1 MSPGLLS
8 SGTSLER
15 ELEVPGPRS
24 RGALGTPDPAFARV
38 TSAAPTPRG
47 TPLRRGPSQV
57 LPAARR
63 VWAQSP
69 GTSARH
75 LPPPALPLLSRGC
88 APSRQV
94 QSPRVPGAPRPVC
107 VLAPHALAAQTRPRA
122 PARRRL
128 LSERPR
134 PADWACSAV
143 GRPGAAGAE
152 RMPSRDRTP
161 AVQGRGTQAAAVAD
175 ARASLRRTR
184 ARMASLTAY
193 DKDISSGSYNL
204 SSATT
209 GSYYSCVSQVTI
221 GYDVAGPVAIGLTRW
236 KNPYAQGRPTLPS
249 DLPLFI
255 SKDAGVPVYHRSLTR
270 KTELATPLSCP
281 ASLSITP
288 VPSYSSSSQE
298 TLSQDTTG
306 LSLSIH
312 GAEKRLQ
319 IHQRR
324 SVASRPGSRRLPVVR
339 HSSLP
344 PGRRSVKMET
354 SSSGITNGRTRVF
367 HPEGGVDLQSYQL
380 DMQILPDGPRSDV
393 DFSEILNAI
402 QEMAKDVNILFDE
415 LEAVNSPC
423 KDDDSLLHP
432 GNLTSTSDD
441 ASRLEAGGETVPEKN
456 KLNGLYF
463 RDGKCR
469 IDYILV
475 YRKSN
480 PQMEKREVFER
491 NIRAEGLQ
499 MEKESSLINSDIIFV
514 KLHAPWEVLGRYAE
528 QMNVRMPFRR
538 KIYYLP
544 RRYKF
549 MSRIDKQISRFRRWL
564 PKKPMRLDKET
575 LPDLEENDC
584 YTAPF
589 SQQRIHH
596 FIIHNKDTFFNN
608 ATRSRIVHHI
618 LQRIKYEEGK
628 NKIGLNRLLTNGSYE
643 AAFPLHEGSYRSKNS
658 IRTHG
663 AVNHRHLLYEC
674 WASWGVWYKYQPLD
688 LVSKEVCQATDIIM
702 CPVCDKYCPFMRLS
716 DSCVYAKVTHLFDNG
731 ATVFFAVFMAVWAT
745 VFLEFW
751 KRRRAVIAYDWDLID
766 WEEEEEE
773 IRPQFEAKYSKKE
786 RMNPI
791 SGKPEPY
798 QAFADKC
805 SRLIVSASGIFFMI
819 CVVIAAVFGIVIYRV
834 VTVSTFAAFKWAL
847 IRNNSQVATT
857 GTAVCINFCIIML
870 LNVLYEK
877 VALLLTNLEQPRTE
891 SEWENSFT
899 LKMFLFQ
906 FVNLNSS
913 TFYIAFFLGRFTG
926 HPGAYLR
933 LINRWRLEECHP
945 SGCLIDLCMQ
955 MGIIMVLKQTWN
967 NFMEL
972 GYPLIQNWWTRRKV
986 RQEHGPE
993 RKISFPQWEKDYNLQ
1008 PMNAYGLFDEYLE
1021 MILQFGFTTI
1031 FVAAF
1036 PLAPLLA
1043 LLNNIIEIRL
1053 DAYKFVTQWRRP
1065 LASRAKDIGIWYGIL
1080 EGIGILSVIT
1090 NAFVIAITSDFIP
1103 RLVYAYKYGPC
1114 AGQGEAGQKCM
1125 VGYVNASLSVFRI
1138 SDFENRSEPESDGS
1152 EFSGTPLKYCR
1163 YRDYRDPPHSLVPYG
1178 YTLQFWHVL
1187 AARLA
1192 FIIVFEHLVFCIKH
1206 LISYLIPDL
1215 PKDLR
1220 DRMRR
1225 EKYLI
1230 QEMMYEAELERLQKE
1245 RKERKK
1251 NGKAHHNEWP

>member
-1 MSPGLLS
+1 
-8 SGTSLER
+8 
-15 ELEVPGPRS
+15 
-24 RGALGTPDPAFARV
+24 
-38 TSAAPTPRG
+38 
-47 TPLRRGPSQV
+47 
-57 LPAARR
+57 
-63 VWAQSP
+63 
-69 GTSARH
+69 
-75 LPPPALPLLSRGC
+75 
-88 APSRQV
+88 
-94 QSPRVPGAPRPVC
+94 
-107 VLAPHALAAQTRPRA
+107 
-122 PARRRL
+122 
-128 LSERPR
+128 
-134 PADWACSAV
+134 
-143 GRPGAAGAE
+143 
-152 RMPSRDRTP
+152 
-161 AVQGRGTQAAAVAD
+161 
-175 ARASLRRTR
+175 
-184 ARMASLTAY
+184 
-193 DKDISSGSYNL
+193 
-204 SSATT
+204 
-209 GSYYSCVSQVTI
+209 
-221 GYDVAGPVAIGLTRW
+221 
-236 KNPYAQGRPTLPS
+236 
-249 DLPLFI
+249 
-255 SKDAGVPVYHRSLTR
+255 
-270 KTELATPLSCP
+270 
-281 ASLSITP
+281 
-288 VPSYSSSSQE
+288 
-298 TLSQDTTG
+298 
-306 LSLSIH
+306 
-312 GAEKRLQ
+312 
-319 IHQRR
+319 
-324 SVASRPGSRRLPVVR
+324 
-339 HSSLP
+339 
-344 PGRRSVKMET
+344 
-354 SSSGITNGRTRVF
+354 
-367 HPEGGVDLQSYQL
+367 GGVDLQSYQL

-441 ASRLEAGGETVPEKN
+441 ASRLEAGGEVRVCHFIKTKFLIHDKTGEAYSS
-456 KLNGLYF
+456 GL
-463 RDGKCR
+463 
-469 IDYILV
+469 
-475 YRKSN
+475 
-480 PQMEKREVFER
+480 
-491 NIRAEGLQ
+491 
-499 MEKESSLINSDIIFV
+499 
-514 KLHAPWEVLGRYAE
+514 
-528 QMNVRMPFRR
+528 R

-596 FIIHNKDTFFNN
+596 
-608 ATRSRIVHHI
+608 
-618 LQRIKYEEGK
+618 
-628 NKIGLNRLLTNGSYE
+628 
-643 AAFPLHEGSYRSKNS
+643 YRSKNS

-688 LVSKEVCQATDIIM
+688 LVRRYFGEKIGLYFAWLGWYTGMLFPAAFIGLFVFLYGVITLDHCQVSKEVCQATDIIM

-1114 AGQGEAGQKCM
+1114 AGQGEAGQK
-1125 VGYVNASLSVFRI
+1125 
-1138 SDFENRSEPESDGS
+1138 
-1152 EFSGTPLKYCR
+1152 
-1163 YRDYRDPPHSLVPYG
+1163 YRDYRDPPHSLAPYG

>member
-1 MSPGLLS
+1 MWPACAMQTSGGSQSTCERLRLGS
-8 SGTSLER
+8 SR
-15 ELEVPGPRS
+15 EEKR
-24 RGALGTPDPAFARV
+24 
-38 TSAAPTPRG
+38 
-47 TPLRRGPSQV
+47 
-57 LPAARR
+57 
-63 VWAQSP
+63 
-69 GTSARH
+69 
-75 LPPPALPLLSRGC
+75 C
-88 APSRQV
+88 
-94 QSPRVPGAPRPVC
+94 C
-107 VLAPHALAAQTRPRA
+107 
-122 PARRRL
+122 
-128 LSERPR
+128 
-134 PADWACSAV
+134 
-143 GRPGAAGAE
+143 
-152 RMPSRDRTP
+152 RMGDSRTP
-161 AVQGRGTQAAAVAD
+161 ASRRDVQVHGAQLTVLCHPAANSAWSPGAD
-175 ARASLRRTR
+175 AV
-184 ARMASLTAY
+184 
-193 DKDISSGSYNL
+193 DPI
-204 SSATT
+204 
-209 GSYYSCVSQVTI
+209 
-221 GYDVAGPVAIGLTRW
+221 AIGLLRW
-236 KNPYAQGRPTLPS
+236 KNPYVYGNTH
-249 DLPLFI
+249 LPLTF
-255 SKDAGVPVYHRSLTR
+255 SEDACAPVFQCF
-270 KTELATPLSCP
+270 ATQNDFSHPLSCP

-288 VPSYSSSSQE
+288 LPSYSTSSQE
-298 TLSQDTTG
+298 TLSQDCTG
-306 LSLSIH
+306 ISLSIH
-312 GAEKRLQ
+312 GAEKRAQ
-319 IHQRR
+319 ICQKRTAASYPVSQHPPVVGHPSLPQVRR
-324 SVASRPGSRRLPVVR
+324 SI
-339 HSSLP
+339 
-344 PGRRSVKMET
+344 KMEA
-354 SSSGITNGRTRVF
+354 SSSGSSISAVTGGKAKTHQTEGRK
-367 HPEGGVDLQSYQL
+367 DLQVNRL
-380 DMQILPDGPRSDV
+380 ETQIWIKPDIQKTDV

-402 QEMAKDVNILFDE
+402 QEIAKDVNIFFDE
-415 LEAVNSPC
+415 LEGVNSPS
-423 KDDDSLLHP
+423 KDDDSLLHH

-441 ASRLEAGGETVPEKN
+441 ASRLEVAGEEVRDKN
-456 KLNGLYF
+456 KTNGLYF

-480 PQMEKREVFER
+480 PQTEKREVFER

-499 MEKESSLINSDIIFV
+499 MEKESSLTNSDIIFV
-514 KLHAPWEVLGRYAE
+514 KLHAPWEVLGKYAE
-528 QMNVRMPFRR
+528 LMNVRMPFRPFNPFNAGAPCILVRCCFLNGHFIEINGRSRRSRR
-538 KIYYLP
+538 KIYYLH

-549 MSRIDKQISRFRRWL
+549 MNRIEKQISRFRGWL
-564 PKKPMRLDKET
+564 PRKPMKLDKET

-618 LQRIKYEEGK
+618 LQRVKYEEGK
-628 NKIGLNRLLTNGSYE
+628 NKIGLNRLLSNGSYE

-663 AVNHRHLLYEC
+663 AENHRHLLYEC

-688 LVSKEVCQATDIIM
+688 LVRRYFGEKIGLYFAWLGWYTGMLFPAAFIGLFVFLYGVTTLNHCQVSKEVCQATDIIM
-702 CPVCDKYCPFMRLS
+702 CPICDKYCPFMRLS

-805 SRLIVSASGIFFMI
+805 SRLVVSASGIFFMI

-877 VALLLTNLEQPRTE
+877 VALFLTNLEQPRTE

-972 GYPLIQNWWTRRKV
+972 GYPLIQNWWTRRKL
-986 RQEHGPE
+986 RQEYGTQ
-993 RKISFPQWEKDYNLQ
+993 RKTNFPQWEKDYNLQ

-1090 NAFVIAITSDFIP
+1090 NAFVIAVTSDFIP

-1125 VGYVNASLSVFRI
+1125 VGYVNASLSVFLV
-1138 SDFENRSEPESDGS
+1138 SDFENRSEPTSNGS
-1152 EFSGTPLKYCR
+1152 EFSGSPLKYCR
-1163 YRDYRDPPHSLVPYG
+1163 YRDYRDPPHSPVPYG

-1251 NGKAHHNEWP
+1251 NGKSYHNEWP

>member
-1 MSPGLLS
+1 MFYTLTGLL
-8 SGTSLER
+8 L
-15 ELEVPGPRS
+15 LAV
-24 RGALGTPDPAFARV
+24 A
-38 TSAAPTPRG
+38 AAPVSMGAT
-47 TPLRRGPSQV
+47 LFFLYLS
-57 LPAARR
+57 
-63 VWAQSP
+63 
-69 GTSARH
+69 
-75 LPPPALPLLSRGC
+75 LLSC
-88 APSRQV
+88 L
-94 QSPRVPGAPRPVC
+94 PGI
-107 VLAPHALAAQTRPRA
+107 
-122 PARRRL
+122 
-128 LSERPR
+128 
-134 PADWACSAV
+134 
-143 GRPGAAGAE
+143 
-152 RMPSRDRTP
+152 
-161 AVQGRGTQAAAVAD
+161 
-175 ARASLRRTR
+175 
-184 ARMASLTAY
+184 
-193 DKDISSGSYNL
+193 KDI
-204 SSATT
+204 
-209 GSYYSCVSQVTI
+209 
-221 GYDVAGPVAIGLTRW
+221 
-236 KNPYAQGRPTLPS
+236 
-249 DLPLFI
+249 
-255 SKDAGVPVYHRSLTR
+255 
-270 KTELATPLSCP
+270 
-281 ASLSITP
+281 
-288 VPSYSSSSQE
+288 
-298 TLSQDTTG
+298 
-306 LSLSIH
+306 
-312 GAEKRLQ
+312 
-319 IHQRR
+319 
-324 SVASRPGSRRLPVVR
+324 
-339 HSSLP
+339 
-344 PGRRSVKMET
+344 
-354 SSSGITNGRTRVF
+354 
-367 HPEGGVDLQSYQL
+367 
-380 DMQILPDGPRSDV
+380 
-393 DFSEILNAI
+393 
-402 QEMAKDVNILFDE
+402 NIFFDD
-415 LEAVNSPC
+415 LEAANSPS
-423 KDDDSLLHP
+423 KDDDSLLHG
-432 GNLTSTSDD
+432 GNMTSMSDEV
-441 ASRLEAGGETVPEKN
+441 SRLDAEGEVLNVPDKA
-456 KLNGLYF
+456 KTNGLF
-463 RDGKCR
+463 FKDGKCR

-475 YRKSN
+475 YRKSS
-480 PQMEKREVFER
+480 PQFEKREIFER

-499 MEKESSLINSDIIFV
+499 MEKESSITNSDLIFV
-514 KLHAPWEVLGRYAE
+514 KLHAPWDVLGKYAE
-528 QMNVRMPFRR
+528 QMNVRMPFSICLIFVLFVPLYVR
-538 KIYYLP
+538 
-544 RRYKF
+544 
-549 MSRIDKQISRFRRWL
+549 MEKQLSRFRGWL

-575 LPDLEENDC
+575 IPDLEENDC

-596 FIIHNKDTFFNN
+596 FIINNKDTFFNN

-618 LQRIKYEEGK
+618 LQRVKYEEGK
-628 NKIGLNRLLTNGSYE
+628 NKIGLNRLLSNCTYE
-643 AAFPLHEGSYRSKNS
+643 AAFPLHEGSHRSKNS
-658 IRTHG
+658 IKTHG
-663 AVNHRHLLYEC
+663 AENHRHLLFEC
-674 WASWGVWYKYQPLD
+674 WASWEVWYKYQPLD
-688 LVSKEVCQATDIIM
+688 LVRRYFGEKIGLYFAWLGWYTGMLFPAAIIGLFVFLYGMFTLDSCQVSREICQATNVTM
-702 CPVCDKYCPFMRLS
+702 CPLCDKYCPFMTLS

-786 RMNPI
+786 RINPI

-798 QAFADKC
+798 QAFTDKC

-819 CVVIAAVFGIVIYRV
+819 CIVIAAVFGIVIYRV

-870 LNVLYEK
+870 LNVVRNYSCAH
-877 VALLLTNLEQPRTE
+877 VFLLPTEQPRTE

-926 HPGAYLR
+926 RPGAYLR

-972 GYPLIQNWWTRRKV
+972 GYPLIQNWWTRRKL
-986 RQEHGPE
+986 RQEHGSQV
-993 RKISFPQWEKDYNLQ
+993 KANFPQWEKDYNLQ
-1008 PMNAYGLFDEYLE
+1008 PINPYGLFEEYLE

-1053 DAYKFVTQWRRP
+1053 DAYKFITQWRRP

-1090 NAFVIAITSDFIP
+1090 NAFVIAVTSDFIP

-1114 AGQGEAGQKCM
+1114 AGQGQAGEKCM
-1125 VGYVNASLSVFRI
+1125 VGYVNASLSVFLV
-1138 SDFENRSEPESDGS
+1138 SDFENRSDSTSRLFGP
-1152 EFSGTPLKYCR
+1152 KYCR
-1163 YRDYRDPPHSLVPYG
+1163 YRDYRDPPHAPEPYA

-1192 FIIVFEHLVFCIKH
+1192 FIIVFEHMVFCIKN

-1230 QEMMYEAELERLQKE
+1230 QEMMYEAELERVQKE
-1245 RKERKK
+1245 KKERKK
-1251 NGKAHHNEWP
+1251 NEKYQNNEWP

>member
-1 MSPGLLS
+1 
-8 SGTSLER
+8 
-15 ELEVPGPRS
+15 
-24 RGALGTPDPAFARV
+24 
-38 TSAAPTPRG
+38 
-47 TPLRRGPSQV
+47 
-57 LPAARR
+57 
-63 VWAQSP
+63 
-69 GTSARH
+69 
-75 LPPPALPLLSRGC
+75 
-88 APSRQV
+88 
-94 QSPRVPGAPRPVC
+94 
-107 VLAPHALAAQTRPRA
+107 
-122 PARRRL
+122 
-128 LSERPR
+128 
-134 PADWACSAV
+134 
-143 GRPGAAGAE
+143 
-152 RMPSRDRTP
+152 
-161 AVQGRGTQAAAVAD
+161 
-175 ARASLRRTR
+175 
-184 ARMASLTAY
+184 
-193 DKDISSGSYNL
+193 
-204 SSATT
+204 
-209 GSYYSCVSQVTI
+209 
-221 GYDVAGPVAIGLTRW
+221 
-236 KNPYAQGRPTLPS
+236 
-249 DLPLFI
+249 
-255 SKDAGVPVYHRSLTR
+255 
-270 KTELATPLSCP
+270 
-281 ASLSITP
+281 
-288 VPSYSSSSQE
+288 
-298 TLSQDTTG
+298 
-306 LSLSIH
+306 
-312 GAEKRLQ
+312 
-319 IHQRR
+319 
-324 SVASRPGSRRLPVVR
+324 
-339 HSSLP
+339 
-344 PGRRSVKMET
+344 MEA
-354 SSSGITNGRTRVF
+354 SSSGKCALSNGNTEIRY
-367 HPEGGVDLQSYQL
+367 PGVKDINIFFD
-380 DMQILPDGPRSDV
+380 DM
-393 DFSEILNAI
+393 ETA
-402 QEMAKDVNILFDE
+402 
-415 LEAVNSPC
+415 NSPC
-423 KDDDSLLHP
+423 KDDDSLLHA
-432 GNLTSTSDD
+432 GNLTSMSDEV
-441 ASRLEAGGETVPEKN
+441 SRLDAEGEIPSAPEKR
-456 KLNGLYF
+456 KTNGLF
-463 RDGKCR
+463 FNDGKCR

-475 YRKSN
+475 YRKSS
-480 PQMEKREVFER
+480 PQSEKREVFER

-499 MEKESSLINSDIIFV
+499 IEKETSITNADIMFV
-514 KLHAPWEVLGRYAE
+514 KVHAPWEVLGRHAE
-528 QMNVRMPFRR
+528 LMNVRMPFRR
-538 KIYYLP
+538 KIYYLH

-549 MSRIDKQISRFRRWL
+549 MSRMEKQLSRFRGWL

-575 LPDLEENDC
+575 IPDLEENDC

-596 FIIHNKDTFFNN
+596 FIINNRDTFFNN

-618 LQRIKYEEGK
+618 LQRVKYEEGK
-628 NKIGLNRLLTNGSYE
+628 NKIGLNRLLSNCTYE

-658 IRTHG
+658 IKTHG
-663 AVNHRHLLYEC
+663 AENHRHLLFEC
-674 WASWGVWYKYQPLD
+674 WASWEVWYKYQPLD
-688 LVSKEVCQATDIIM
+688 LVRRYFGEKIGLYFAWLGWYTGMLFPAAIIGLFVFLYGLFTLDNCQVSREICQATNITM
-702 CPVCDKYCPFMRLS
+702 CPLCDEYCPYMRLS
-716 DSCVYAKVTHLFDNG
+716 DSCLYAKVTHLFDNG

-786 RMNPI
+786 RLNPI

-798 QAFADKC
+798 QAFTDKC
-805 SRLIVSASGIFFMI
+805 SRLVVSASGIFFMI

-877 VALLLTNLEQPRTE
+877 VALFLTNLEQPRTE

-913 TFYIAFFLGRFTG
+913 TFYIAFFLGRFAG
-926 HPGAYLR
+926 RPGAYLR

-972 GYPLIQNWWTRRKV
+972 GYPLIQNWWTRRKL
-986 RQEHGPE
+986 RQEHGSLG
-993 RKISFPQWEKDYNLQ
+993 KSSFPQWEKDYNLQ
-1008 PMNAYGLFDEYLE
+1008 PINPYGLFEEYLE

-1053 DAYKFVTQWRRP
+1053 DAYKFISQWRRP

-1090 NAFVIAITSDFIP
+1090 NAFVIAVTSDFIP

-1114 AGQGEAGQKCM
+1114 AGQGQAGEKCM
-1125 VGYVNASLSVFRI
+1125 VGYVNASLSVFLVM
-1138 SDFENRSEPESDGS
+1138 DFENRSD
-1152 EFSGTPLKYCR
+1152 EFHVRRFNGAVVKYCR
-1163 YRDYRDPPHSLVPYG
+1163 YRDYRDPPHAPEPYA

-1192 FIIVFEHLVFCIKH
+1192 FIIVFEHLVFCIKN

-1230 QEMMYEAELERLQKE
+1230 QEMMYEAELERVQKEKKE
-1245 RKERKK
+1245 RKR
-1251 NGKAHHNEWP
+1251 NGKYQHNEWP

>member
-1 MSPGLLS
+1 M
-8 SGTSLER
+8 E
-15 ELEVPGPRS
+15 
-24 RGALGTPDPAFARV
+24 
-38 TSAAPTPRG
+38 
-47 TPLRRGPSQV
+47 
-57 LPAARR
+57 
-63 VWAQSP
+63 
-69 GTSARH
+69 
-75 LPPPALPLLSRGC
+75 
-88 APSRQV
+88 
-94 QSPRVPGAPRPVC
+94 
-107 VLAPHALAAQTRPRA
+107 
-122 PARRRL
+122 
-128 LSERPR
+128 
-134 PADWACSAV
+134 
-143 GRPGAAGAE
+143 
-152 RMPSRDRTP
+152 
-161 AVQGRGTQAAAVAD
+161 
-175 ARASLRRTR
+175 AS
-184 ARMASLTAY
+184 
-193 DKDISSGSYNL
+193 SSGS
-204 SSATT
+204 
-209 GSYYSCVSQVTI
+209 I
-221 GYDVAGPVAIGLTRW
+221 
-236 KNPYAQGRPTLPS
+236 
-249 DLPLFI
+249 
-255 SKDAGVPVYHRSLTR
+255 
-270 KTELATPLSCP
+270 
-281 ASLSITP
+281 
-288 VPSYSSSSQE
+288 
-298 TLSQDTTG
+298 
-306 LSLSIH
+306 
-312 GAEKRLQ
+312 
-319 IHQRR
+319 
-324 SVASRPGSRRLPVVR
+324 
-339 HSSLP
+339 
-344 PGRRSVKMET
+344 
-354 SSSGITNGRTRVF
+354 
-367 HPEGGVDLQSYQL
+367 
-380 DMQILPDGPRSDV
+380 ILPAPTGKTITHQP
-393 DFSEILNAI
+393 
-402 QEMAKDVNILFDE
+402 AKDVNIFFDE
-415 LEAVNSPC
+415 LEGVTSPS
-423 KDDDSLLHP
+423 KDDDSLLHH

-441 ASRLEAGGETVPEKN
+441 TSRLEAVGEGIQEKN
-456 KLNGLYF
+456 KSNGLYF

-480 PQMEKREVFER
+480 LQTDKREVFER

-499 MEKESSLINSDIIFV
+499 MEKESSLSNSDIIFV
-514 KLHAPWEVLGRYAE
+514 KLHAPWEVLGKYAE
-528 QMNVRMPFRR
+528 LMNVRMPFRPFNPFTAGAPCILVPCCFLNGQYFENNGRSRRSRR
-538 KIYYLP
+538 KIYYLH

-549 MSRIDKQISRFRRWL
+549 LNRIEKQLSRFRGWL
-564 PKKPMRLDKET
+564 PRKPMRLDKER

-596 FIIHNKDTFFNN
+596 FIIHNKDTFFSN
-608 ATRSRIVHHI
+608 ATRTRIVHHI
-618 LQRIKYEEGK
+618 LQRVKYEEGK

-643 AAFPLHEGSYRSKNS
+643 AAFPLHEGSFRSKKS

-663 AVNHRHLLYEC
+663 AENHRHLLYEC
-674 WASWGVWYKYQPLD
+674 WASWGAWYKYQPLD
-688 LVSKEVCQATDIIM
+688 LVRRYFGEKIGLYFAWLGWYTGMLFPAAFIGLFVFLYGVATLNHCQVSKEVCQATDIIM
-702 CPVCDKYCPFMRLS
+702 CPICDKYCPFMKLS

-805 SRLIVSASGIFFMI
+805 SRIIVSASGIFFMI

-877 VALLLTNLEQPRTE
+877 VALFLTNLEQPRTE

-955 MGIIMVLKQTWN
+955 MSIIMVLKQTWN

-972 GYPLIQNWWTRRKV
+972 GYPLIQNWWTRRRV
-986 RQEHGPE
+986 RHEHGSQ
-993 RKISFPQWEKDYNLQ
+993 RKTAFPQWEKDYNLQ

-1090 NAFVIAITSDFIP
+1090 NAFVIAVTSDFIP

-1125 VGYVNASLSVFRI
+1125 VGYVNASLSVFLV
-1138 SDFENRSEPESDGS
+1138 SDFEHRSEPASNGS
-1152 EFSGTPLKYCR
+1152 EFSGSPLKYCR
-1163 YRDYRDPPHSLVPYG
+1163 YRDYRDPPHAPVPYG

-1251 NGKAHHNEWP
+1251 NGKSCNNEWP

>member
-1 MSPGLLS
+1 MWKYVCSGTEENLICHSPTMKIHPVICSGTGDQRGCKSRDCETDQETPHSAQS
-8 SGTSLER
+8 SGENT
-15 ELEVPGPRS
+15 
-24 RGALGTPDPAFARV
+24 RV
-38 TSAAPTPRG
+38 SG
-47 TPLRRGPSQV
+47 SS
-57 LPAARR
+57 PAAGGKK
-63 VWAQSP
+63 V
-69 GTSARH
+69 
-75 LPPPALPLLSRGC
+75 C
-88 APSRQV
+88 A
-94 QSPRVPGAPRPVC
+94 G
-107 VLAPHALAAQTRPRA
+107 AAQDCEP
-122 PARRRL
+122 
-128 LSERPR
+128 
-134 PADWACSAV
+134 
-143 GRPGAAGAE
+143 
-152 RMPSRDRTP
+152 
-161 AVQGRGTQAAAVAD
+161 
-175 ARASLRRTR
+175 
-184 ARMASLTAY
+184 
-193 DKDISSGSYNL
+193 SSGSNNP
-204 SSATT
+204 ST
-209 GSYYSCVSQVTI
+209 GTSYYSCVSQITF
-221 GYDVAGPVAIGLTRW
+221 GFEPGGQVAIGISRW
-236 KNPYAQGRPTLPS
+236 KNGAPFDGLSLPS
-249 DLPLFI
+249 P
-255 SKDAGVPVYHRSLTR
+255 DAVFSEADACPSQGGHFDPV
-270 KTELATPLSCP
+270 SCP

-288 VPSYSSSSQE
+288 VPSYSSQE
-298 TLSQDTTG
+298 TISDCSTG
-306 LSLSIH
+306 VSVSLH
-312 GAEKRLQ
+312 GADLQ
-319 IHQRR
+319 WRNSQRR
-324 SVASRPGSRRLPVVR
+324 SAPRALPQASHCVAVVR
-339 HSSLP
+339 NFSLP
-344 PGRRSVKMET
+344 PVRKPIAMDS
-354 SSSGITNGRTRVF
+354 SSSGDLPSRAAAQSEEAPPNGTVVNVLLGRSEAP
-367 HPEGGVDLQSYQL
+367 HDL
-380 DMQILPDGPRSDV
+380 P
-393 DFSEILNAI
+393 
-402 QEMAKDVNILFDE
+402 
-415 LEAVNSPC
+415 
-423 KDDDSLLHP
+423 KDDDSLLNP
-432 GNLTSTSDD
+432 GSQTQSSEGPSQQDLTT
-441 ASRLEAGGETVPEKN
+441 EAGRSKSS
-456 KLNGLYF
+456 GLCF
-463 RDGKCR
+463 SDGKCR

-480 PQMEKREVFER
+480 PQSEKREVFER
-491 NIRAEGLQ
+491 NIRAEGIQ
-499 MEKESSLINSDIIFV
+499 MEKESSITNNDVIFV
-514 KLHAPWEVLGRYAE
+514 KLHATWEVLCRYAE
-528 QMNVRMPFRR
+528 LMNIRMPFRR
-538 KIYYLP
+538 KIYFLH

-549 MSRIDKQISRFRRWL
+549 MSRMEKRINKFRGWL
-564 PKKPMRLDKET
+564 PRKPMKFDSDT
-575 LPDLEENDC
+575 LPDLEENDSF
-584 YTAPF
+584 TAPF

-596 FIIHNKDTFFNN
+596 FIIHNKDTFFSN

-618 LQRIKYEEGK
+618 LQRVKYEEGK
-628 NKIGLNRLLTNGSYE
+628 NKIGLNRLLSNNSYE

-663 AVNHRHLLYEC
+663 ADNQRHLLYEC
-674 WASWGVWYKYQPLD
+674 WAWWGVWYKYQPLD
-688 LVSKEVCQATDIIM
+688 LIRRYFGEKIGLYFAWLGWYTGMLFPAAMVGLLVFLYGVFTLEHCQVSKEVCQATSIIM
-702 CPVCDKYCPFMRLS
+702 CPLCDKYCPYMRLS

-731 ATVFFAVFMAVWAT
+731 GTVFFAVFMAVWAT

-751 KRRRAVIAYDWDLID
+751 KRRRAVLAYDWDLID

-798 QAFADKC
+798 QAFTDKC
-805 SRLIVSASGIFFMI
+805 SRLVVSASGIFFMI
-819 CVVIAAVFGIVIYRV
+819 LVVIAAVFGIVIYRV
-834 VTVSTFAAFKWAL
+834 VTVSTFAAFDWAL

-870 LNVLYEK
+870 LNVVYEK

-926 HPGAYLR
+926 RPGAYLR
-933 LINRWRLEECHP
+933 LINRWKLEECHP

-972 GYPLIQNWWTRRKV
+972 GYPLIQNWWTRRRLRK
-986 RQEHGPE
+986 EHG
-993 RKISFPQWEKDYNLQ
+993 RKVKASFPQWEKDYNLQ

-1065 LASRAKDIGIWYGIL
+1065 LPSQAKDIGIWYGIL

-1090 NAFVIAITSDFIP
+1090 NAFVIAVTSDFIP

-1114 AGQGEAGQKCM
+1114 AGQGRAGEMCM
-1125 VGYVNASLSVFRI
+1125 VGYVNASLSVFLVA
-1138 SDFENRSEPESDGS
+1138 DFENRSEPRSDGS
-1152 EFSGTPLKYCR
+1152 ELYGSPVRYCR
-1163 YRDYRDPPHSLVPYG
+1163 YRDYRASPDSEEPYA

-1192 FIIVFEHLVFCIKH
+1192 FIIVFEHLVFTIKN
-1206 LISYLIPDL
+1206 LIAYLIPDL

-1245 RKERKK
+1245 KNEKK
-1251 NGKAHHNEWP
+1251 RHDRSHHKEWP

>member
-1 MSPGLLS
+1 
-8 SGTSLER
+8 
-15 ELEVPGPRS
+15 
-24 RGALGTPDPAFARV
+24 
-38 TSAAPTPRG
+38 
-47 TPLRRGPSQV
+47 
-57 LPAARR
+57 
-63 VWAQSP
+63 
-69 GTSARH
+69 
-75 LPPPALPLLSRGC
+75 
-88 APSRQV
+88 
-94 QSPRVPGAPRPVC
+94 
-107 VLAPHALAAQTRPRA
+107 
-122 PARRRL
+122 
-128 LSERPR
+128 
-134 PADWACSAV
+134 
-143 GRPGAAGAE
+143 
-152 RMPSRDRTP
+152 
-161 AVQGRGTQAAAVAD
+161 
-175 ARASLRRTR
+175 
-184 ARMASLTAY
+184 
-193 DKDISSGSYNL
+193 
-204 SSATT
+204 
-209 GSYYSCVSQVTI
+209 
-221 GYDVAGPVAIGLTRW
+221 
-236 KNPYAQGRPTLPS
+236 
-249 DLPLFI
+249 
-255 SKDAGVPVYHRSLTR
+255 
-270 KTELATPLSCP
+270 
-281 ASLSITP
+281 
-288 VPSYSSSSQE
+288 
-298 TLSQDTTG
+298 
-306 LSLSIH
+306 
-312 GAEKRLQ
+312 
-319 IHQRR
+319 
-324 SVASRPGSRRLPVVR
+324 
-339 HSSLP
+339 
-344 PGRRSVKMET
+344 MET
-354 SSSGITNGRTRVF
+354 SSSGSVILPVPIGKPVT
-367 HPEGGVDLQSYQL
+367 HQPEGREHCQGHQL
-380 DMQILPDGPRSDV
+380 ETQIPLRLDAQKRDV
-393 DFSEILNAI
+393 DFSDILIAI
-402 QEMAKDVNILFDE
+402 QEIAKDVNIFFDE
-415 LEAVNSPC
+415 LEGINSPS
-423 KDDDSLLHP
+423 KDDDSLIHH

-441 ASRLEAGGETVPEKN
+441 TSRLEAVEEGVPEKN
-456 KLNGLYF
+456 KSSGLYF

-480 PQMEKREVFER
+480 PQTEKREVFER
-491 NIRAEGLQ
+491 NMRAEGLQ
-499 MEKESSLINSDIIFV
+499 MEKESSLSNSDIIFV
-514 KLHAPWEVLGRYAE
+514 KLHAPWEVLGKYAE
-528 QMNVRMPFRR
+528 QMNVRMPFRPFNPFTAGAPCILVPCCFLNGHFFESNGRSRRSRR
-538 KIYYLP
+538 KIYYLH

-549 MSRIDKQISRFRRWL
+549 LNRIEKQLSRFRGWL
-564 PKKPMRLDKET
+564 PRKPMRLDKERM
-575 LPDLEENDC
+575 PDLEENDC

-596 FIIHNKDTFFNN
+596 FIIHNRDTFFNN

-618 LQRIKYEEGK
+618 LQRVKYEEGK

-643 AAFPLHEGSYRSKNS
+643 AAFPLHEGSYKSKKS

-663 AVNHRHLLYEC
+663 AENHRHLLYAC
-674 WASWGVWYKYQPLD
+674 WASWRAWYKYQPLD
-688 LVSKEVCQATDIIM
+688 LVRRYFGEKIGLYFAWLGWYTGMLFPAAFIGLFVFLYGVATLNHCQVSKEVCQATDIIM
-702 CPVCDKYCPFMRLS
+702 CPICDKYCPFMRLS

-791 SGKPEPY
+791 SGKAEPY

-805 SRLIVSASGIFFMI
+805 SRIIVSASGIFFMI

-877 VALLLTNLEQPRTE
+877 VALFLTNLEQPRTE

-955 MGIIMVLKQTWN
+955 MGIIMALKQTWN

-972 GYPLIQNWWTRRKV
+972 GYPLIQNWWTRRKLQ
-986 RQEHGPE
+986 QEYGSQ
-993 RKISFPQWEKDYNLQ
+993 RRTSFPQWEKDYNLQ

-1090 NAFVIAITSDFIP
+1090 NAFVIAVTSDFIP

-1125 VGYVNASLSVFRI
+1125 VGYVNASLSIFLV
-1138 SDFENRSEPESDGS
+1138 SDFEHRSEPSSNGS
-1152 EFSGTPLKYCR
+1152 EFSGSPLIYCR
-1163 YRDYRDPPHSLVPYG
+1163 YRDYREPPHSPVPYG

-1251 NGKAHHNEWP
+1251 NGKSYHNEWP

>member
-1 MSPGLLS
+1 METLALSLFVLEAAAGSVHGSEPQRRPGVLGGGGPTNLGKMSPG
-8 SGTSLER
+8 
-15 ELEVPGPRS
+15 
-24 RGALGTPDPAFARV
+24 
-38 TSAAPTPRG
+38 
-47 TPLRRGPSQV
+47 
-57 LPAARR
+57 
-63 VWAQSP
+63 
-69 GTSARH
+69 
-75 LPPPALPLLSRGC
+75 
-88 APSRQV
+88 
-94 QSPRVPGAPRPVC
+94 VPGA
-107 VLAPHALAAQTRPRA
+107 LWD
-122 PARRRL
+122 RR
-128 LSERPR
+128 
-134 PADWACSAV
+134 
-143 GRPGAAGAE
+143 
-152 RMPSRDRTP
+152 
-161 AVQGRGTQAAAVAD
+161 GRGWAAREAN
-175 ARASLRRTR
+175 S
-184 ARMASLTAY
+184 
-193 DKDISSGSYNL
+193 
-204 SSATT
+204 
-209 GSYYSCVSQVTI
+209 
-221 GYDVAGPVAIGLTRW
+221 PVF
-236 KNPYAQGRPTLPS
+236 P
-249 DLPLFI
+249 
-255 SKDAGVPVYHRSLTR
+255 
-270 KTELATPLSCP
+270 
-281 ASLSITP
+281 
-288 VPSYSSSSQE
+288 
-298 TLSQDTTG
+298 G

-324 SVASRPGSRRLPVVR
+324 SVASRPGSRHLPVVR

-344 PGRRSVKMET
+344 PGQRSIKMEA
-354 SSSGITNGRTRVF
+354 SSSGITNGKTKVF
-367 HPEGGVDLQSYQL
+367 HPEGGVDLQGYQL
-380 DMQILPDGPRSDV
+380 DMQILPDGPKSDV

-456 KLNGLYF
+456 KSNGLYF

-480 PQMEKREVFER
+480 PQTEKREVFER

-528 QMNVRMPFRR
+528 QMNVRMPF
-538 KIYYLP
+538 
-544 RRYKF
+544 
-549 MSRIDKQISRFRRWL
+549 RIDKQISRFRRWL

-663 AVNHRHLLYEC
+663 AENHRHLLYEC

-688 LVSKEVCQATDIIM
+688 LVRRYFGEKIGLYFAWLGWYTGMLFPAAFIGLFVFLYGVITLDHCQVSKEVCQATDIIM

-986 RQEHGPE
+986 RQERGPE

>member
-1 MSPGLLS
+1 QLL
-8 SGTSLER
+8 
-15 ELEVPGPRS
+15 
-24 RGALGTPDPAFARV
+24 F
-38 TSAAPTPRG
+38 
-47 TPLRRGPSQV
+47 
-57 LPAARR
+57 
-63 VWAQSP
+63 
-69 GTSARH
+69 
-75 LPPPALPLLSRGC
+75 
-88 APSRQV
+88 
-94 QSPRVPGAPRPVC
+94 
-107 VLAPHALAAQTRPRA
+107 
-122 PARRRL
+122 
-128 LSERPR
+128 
-134 PADWACSAV
+134 
-143 GRPGAAGAE
+143 
-152 RMPSRDRTP
+152 
-161 AVQGRGTQAAAVAD
+161 
-175 ARASLRRTR
+175 
-184 ARMASLTAY
+184 
-193 DKDISSGSYNL
+193 
-204 SSATT
+204 
-209 GSYYSCVSQVTI
+209 
-221 GYDVAGPVAIGLTRW
+221 
-236 KNPYAQGRPTLPS
+236 
-249 DLPLFI
+249 
-255 SKDAGVPVYHRSLTR
+255 
-270 KTELATPLSCP
+270 
-281 ASLSITP
+281 
-288 VPSYSSSSQE
+288 
-298 TLSQDTTG
+298 
-306 LSLSIH
+306 
-312 GAEKRLQ
+312 Q
-319 IHQRR
+319 I
-324 SVASRPGSRRLPVVR
+324 V
-339 HSSLP
+339 
-344 PGRRSVKMET
+344 
-354 SSSGITNGRTRVF
+354 
-367 HPEGGVDLQSYQL
+367 
-380 DMQILPDGPRSDV
+380 
-393 DFSEILNAI
+393 
-402 QEMAKDVNILFDE
+402 AKDVNIFFDE
-415 LEAVNSPC
+415 LEGITSPS
-423 KDDDSLLHP
+423 KDDDSLLHH

-441 ASRLEAGGETVPEKN
+441 TSRLEAVGEVIPEKN
-456 KLNGLYF
+456 KCSGLYF
-463 RDGKCR
+463 RDGKYR

-480 PQMEKREVFER
+480 PQTEKREVFER
-491 NIRAEGLQ
+491 NVISEA
-499 MEKESSLINSDIIFV
+499 SSLSNSDIIFV
-514 KLHAPWEVLGRYAE
+514 KLHAPWEVLGKHAE
-528 QMNVRMPFRR
+528 LMNVRMPFRR
-538 KIYYLP
+538 KIYYLH

-549 MSRIDKQISRFRRWL
+549 LNRIEKQLSRFQGWL
-564 PKKPMRLDKET
+564 PRKPMRLDKERM
-575 LPDLEENDC
+575 PDLEENDC

-618 LQRIKYEEGK
+618 LQRVKYEEGK

-663 AVNHRHLLYEC
+663 AENHRHLLYAC
-674 WASWGVWYKYQPLD
+674 WASWRAWYKYQPLD
-688 LVSKEVCQATDIIM
+688 LVRRYFGEKIGLYFAWLGWYTGMLFPAAFIGLFVFLYGVATLNHCQVSKEVCQAREIIM
-702 CPVCDKYCPFMRLS
+702 CPICDKYCPFMRLS
-716 DSCVYAKVTHLFDNG
+716 DSCIYAKVTHLFDNG
-731 ATVFFAVFMAVWAT
+731 ATVFFAVFMAVWGKSCFKIDL
-745 VFLEFW
+745 FLFNMSEMQ
-751 KRRRAVIAYDWDLID
+751 IM
-766 WEEEEEE
+766 EE
-773 IRPQFEAKYSKKE
+773 IRPQFEAKYSQKE

-805 SRLIVSASGIFFMI
+805 SRIIVSASGIFFMI

-877 VALLLTNLEQPRTE
+877 VALFLTNLEQPRTE

-933 LINRWRLEECHP
+933 IINRWRLEESKYTHMP
-945 SGCLIDLCMQ
+945 LICEHTKFTNKMY
-955 MGIIMVLKQTWN
+955 I
-967 NFMEL
+967 
-972 GYPLIQNWWTRRKV
+972 YRLIQNWWTRRRL
-986 RQEHGPE
+986 RQEYGSH
-993 RKISFPQWEKDYNLQ
+993 RKARFPQWEKDYNLQ

-1053 DAYKFVTQWRRP
+1053 DAYKFISQWRRP

-1090 NAFVIAITSDFIP
+1090 NAFVIAVTSDFIP

-1125 VGYVNASLSVFRI
+1125 VGYVNASLSVFLV
-1138 SDFENRSEPESDGS
+1138 SDFERRSEPSSNGS
-1152 EFSGTPLKYCR
+1152 EFSGSPLKYCR
-1163 YRDYRDPPHSLVPYG
+1163 YRDYRDPPHSPMRYG

-1251 NGKAHHNEWP
+1251 NGKSYHNEWP

>member
-1 MSPGLLS
+1 MWLI
-8 SGTSLER
+8 R
-15 ELEVPGPRS
+15 VH
-24 RGALGTPDPAFARV
+24 PA
-38 TSAAPTPRG
+38 
-47 TPLRRGPSQV
+47 
-57 LPAARR
+57 
-63 VWAQSP
+63 
-69 GTSARH
+69 
-75 LPPPALPLLSRGC
+75 
-88 APSRQV
+88 
-94 QSPRVPGAPRPVC
+94 
-107 VLAPHALAAQTRPRA
+107 
-122 PARRRL
+122 
-128 LSERPR
+128 
-134 PADWACSAV
+134 
-143 GRPGAAGAE
+143 
-152 RMPSRDRTP
+152 
-161 AVQGRGTQAAAVAD
+161 
-175 ARASLRRTR
+175 
-184 ARMASLTAY
+184 
-193 DKDISSGSYNL
+193 
-204 SSATT
+204 
-209 GSYYSCVSQVTI
+209 
-221 GYDVAGPVAIGLTRW
+221 
-236 KNPYAQGRPTLPS
+236 
-249 DLPLFI
+249 
-255 SKDAGVPVYHRSLTR
+255 
-270 KTELATPLSCP
+270 
-281 ASLSITP
+281 
-288 VPSYSSSSQE
+288 
-298 TLSQDTTG
+298 G

-324 SVASRPGSRRLPVVR
+324 SVASHPESRRLPVVR

-344 PGRRSVKMET
+344 PGRRSIKMEA
-354 SSSGITNGRTRVF
+354 SSSGITNGKTKVF
-367 HPEGGVDLQSYQL
+367 HPEGGVDLQGYQL
-380 DMQILPDGPRSDV
+380 DMQILPDGPKSDV

-441 ASRLEAGGETVPEKN
+441 ASRLEAGGETMPERN
-456 KLNGLYF
+456 KSNGLYF

-480 PQMEKREVFER
+480 PQTEKREVFER
-491 NIRAEGLQ
+491 NIRAEGLH

-528 QMNVRMPFRR
+528 QMNVRMPFR
-538 KIYYLP
+538 
-544 RRYKF
+544 
-549 MSRIDKQISRFRRWL
+549 IDKQISSFRRWL

-643 AAFPLHEGSYRSKNS
+643 AAFPLHEGGYRSKNS

-663 AVNHRHLLYEC
+663 AENHRHLLYEC

-688 LVSKEVCQATDIIM
+688 LVRRYFGEKIGLYFAWLGWYTGMLFPAAFIGLFVFLYGVITLDHCQVSKEVCQATDIIM

-805 SRLIVSASGIFFMI
+805 SRLVVSASGIFFMI

>member
-1 MSPGLLS
+1 
-8 SGTSLER
+8 
-15 ELEVPGPRS
+15 
-24 RGALGTPDPAFARV
+24 
-38 TSAAPTPRG
+38 
-47 TPLRRGPSQV
+47 
-57 LPAARR
+57 
-63 VWAQSP
+63 
-69 GTSARH
+69 
-75 LPPPALPLLSRGC
+75 
-88 APSRQV
+88 
-94 QSPRVPGAPRPVC
+94 
-107 VLAPHALAAQTRPRA
+107 
-122 PARRRL
+122 
-128 LSERPR
+128 
-134 PADWACSAV
+134 
-143 GRPGAAGAE
+143 
-152 RMPSRDRTP
+152 
-161 AVQGRGTQAAAVAD
+161 
-175 ARASLRRTR
+175 
-184 ARMASLTAY
+184 MASLTAY

-209 GSYYSCVSQVTI
+209 GSYYSCVSQITI
-221 GYDVAGPVAIGLTRW
+221 GYDVAGPVAVGLTHW

-249 DLPLFI
+249 DLPLFV
-255 SKDAGVPVYHRSLTR
+255 SKDGGIPVYHQSLTR

-324 SVASRPGSRRLPVVR
+324 SVASHPGSRRLPVVR

-344 PGRRSVKMET
+344 PGRRSIKMEAR
-354 SSSGITNGRTRVF
+354 SSGITNGKTKVF

-380 DMQILPDGPRSDV
+380 DMQILPDGPKSDV

-441 ASRLEAGGETVPEKN
+441 ASRLEAGGESVPEKN
-456 KLNGLYF
+456 KSNGLYF

-480 PQMEKREVFER
+480 PQMEKREIFER

-499 MEKESSLINSDIIFV
+499 MEKESSLVNSDIIFV

-528 QMNVRMPFRR
+528 QMNVRMPF
-538 KIYYLP
+538 
-544 RRYKF
+544 
-549 MSRIDKQISRFRRWL
+549 
-564 PKKPMRLDKET
+564 
-575 LPDLEENDC
+575 
-584 YTAPF
+584 
-589 SQQRIHH
+589 
-596 FIIHNKDTFFNN
+596 
-608 ATRSRIVHHI
+608 
-618 LQRIKYEEGK
+618 
-628 NKIGLNRLLTNGSYE
+628 
-643 AAFPLHEGSYRSKNS
+643 
-658 IRTHG
+658 
-663 AVNHRHLLYEC
+663 
-674 WASWGVWYKYQPLD
+674 
-688 LVSKEVCQATDIIM
+688 SKEVCQATDIIM

>member
-1 MSPGLLS
+1 
-8 SGTSLER
+8 
-15 ELEVPGPRS
+15 
-24 RGALGTPDPAFARV
+24 
-38 TSAAPTPRG
+38 
-47 TPLRRGPSQV
+47 
-57 LPAARR
+57 
-63 VWAQSP
+63 
-69 GTSARH
+69 H
-75 LPPPALPLLSRGC
+75 
-88 APSRQV
+88 
-94 QSPRVPGAPRPVC
+94 
-107 VLAPHALAAQTRPRA
+107 
-122 PARRRL
+122 
-128 LSERPR
+128 
-134 PADWACSAV
+134 
-143 GRPGAAGAE
+143 
-152 RMPSRDRTP
+152 
-161 AVQGRGTQAAAVAD
+161 
-175 ARASLRRTR
+175 
-184 ARMASLTAY
+184 
-193 DKDISSGSYNL
+193 
-204 SSATT
+204 
-209 GSYYSCVSQVTI
+209 
-221 GYDVAGPVAIGLTRW
+221 
-236 KNPYAQGRPTLPS
+236 
-249 DLPLFI
+249 
-255 SKDAGVPVYHRSLTR
+255 
-270 KTELATPLSCP
+270 
-281 ASLSITP
+281 
-288 VPSYSSSSQE
+288 
-298 TLSQDTTG
+298 
-306 LSLSIH
+306 
-312 GAEKRLQ
+312 
-319 IHQRR
+319 
-324 SVASRPGSRRLPVVR
+324 
-339 HSSLP
+339 
-344 PGRRSVKMET
+344 
-354 SSSGITNGRTRVF
+354 
-367 HPEGGVDLQSYQL
+367 
-380 DMQILPDGPRSDV
+380 
-393 DFSEILNAI
+393 
-402 QEMAKDVNILFDE
+402 
-415 LEAVNSPC
+415 
-423 KDDDSLLHP
+423 
-432 GNLTSTSDD
+432 
-441 ASRLEAGGETVPEKN
+441 
-456 KLNGLYF
+456 GLYF
-463 RDGKCR
+463 RDGKYR

-480 PQMEKREVFER
+480 PQTEKREVFER
-491 NIRAEGLQ
+491 NV
-499 MEKESSLINSDIIFV
+499 MCVFPMDDIIFV
-514 KLHAPWEVLGRYAE
+514 KLHAPWEVLGKHAE
-528 QMNVRMPFRR
+528 LMNVRMPFRR
-538 KIYYLP
+538 KIYYLH

-549 MSRIDKQISRFRRWL
+549 LNRLKQLSRFQGWL
-564 PKKPMRLDKET
+564 PRKPMRLDKERM
-575 LPDLEENDC
+575 PDLEENDC

-618 LQRIKYEEGK
+618 LQRVKYEEGK

-663 AVNHRHLLYEC
+663 AENHRHLLYAC
-674 WASWGVWYKYQPLD
+674 WASWRAWYKYQPLD
-688 LVSKEVCQATDIIM
+688 LVRRYFGEKIGLYFAWLGWYTGMLFPAAFIGLFVFLYGVATLNHCQVSKEVCQAREIIM
-702 CPVCDKYCPFMRLS
+702 CPICDKYCPFMRLS
-716 DSCVYAKVTHLFDNG
+716 DSSMFYIYIKS
-731 ATVFFAVFMAVWAT
+731 T

-773 IRPQFEAKYSKKE
+773 IRPQFEAKYSQKE

-805 SRLIVSASGIFFMI
+805 SRIIVSASGIFFMI

-870 LNVLYEK
+870 LNLYEK
-877 VALLLTNLEQPRTE
+877 VALFLTNLEQPRTE

-933 LINRWRLEECHP
+933 IINRWRLEECHP

-972 GYPLIQNWWTRRKV
+972 GYPLIQNWWTRRRL
-986 RQEHGPE
+986 RQEYGSH
-993 RKISFPQWEKDYNLQ
+993 RKARFPQWEKDYNLQ

-1053 DAYKFVTQWRRP
+1053 DAYKFISQWRRP

-1090 NAFVIAITSDFIP
+1090 NAFVIAVTSDFIP

-1125 VGYVNASLSVFRI
+1125 VGYVNASLSVFLLLI
-1138 SDFENRSEPESDGS
+1138 DF
-1152 EFSGTPLKYCR
+1152 FFFR
-1163 YRDYRDPPHSLVPYG
+1163 YRDYRDPPHSPMRYG

-1251 NGKAHHNEWP
+1251 NGKSYHNEWP

>member
-1 MSPGLLS
+1 MGYDAT
-8 SGTSLER
+8 GQ
-15 ELEVPGPRS
+15 
-24 RGALGTPDPAFARV
+24 F
-38 TSAAPTPRG
+38 
-47 TPLRRGPSQV
+47 
-57 LPAARR
+57 
-63 VWAQSP
+63 
-69 GTSARH
+69 
-75 LPPPALPLLSRGC
+75 
-88 APSRQV
+88 
-94 QSPRVPGAPRPVC
+94 
-107 VLAPHALAAQTRPRA
+107 
-122 PARRRL
+122 
-128 LSERPR
+128 
-134 PADWACSAV
+134 AV
-143 GRPGAAGAE
+143 GF
-152 RMPSRDRTP
+152 SH
-161 AVQGRGTQAAAVAD
+161 
-175 ARASLRRTR
+175 
-184 ARMASLTAY
+184 
-193 DKDISSGSYNL
+193 
-204 SSATT
+204 
-209 GSYYSCVSQVTI
+209 
-221 GYDVAGPVAIGLTRW
+221 W
-236 KNPYAQGRPTLPS
+236 KNPSSQVGHH
-249 DLPLFI
+249 LPLWFHE
-255 SKDAGVPVYHRSLTR
+255 DAGLCQHFEPQIDLS
-270 KTELATPLSCP
+270 APLSCP

-288 VPSYSSSSQE
+288 VPSYSSSSSNSSQD
-298 TLSQDTTG
+298 TLSQDHTG
-306 LSLSIH
+306 RSLSIH
-312 GAEKRLQ
+312 GAEKRVQ
-319 IHQRR
+319 IYQRR
-324 SVASRPGSRRLPVVR
+324 STASHRLSQRPSVVR
-339 HSSLP
+339 HSSVP
-344 PGRRSVKMET
+344 QFRRSIKMEA
-354 SSSGITNGRTRVF
+354 SSSGSDGKPITHQPV
-367 HPEGGVDLQSYQL
+367 
-380 DMQILPDGPRSDV
+380 
-393 DFSEILNAI
+393 
-402 QEMAKDVNILFDE
+402 AKDVNIFFDE
-415 LEAVNSPC
+415 LEGIASPS
-423 KDDDSLLHP
+423 KDDESLLHH
-432 GNLTSTSDD
+432 GNLTSTSEDT
-441 ASRLEAGGETVPEKN
+441 SRLEAVGEGVPEKN
-456 KLNGLYF
+456 KTSGLYF

-469 IDYILV
+469 IDYLLV

-480 PQMEKREVFER
+480 PQNEKREVFER

-499 MEKESSLINSDIIFV
+499 MEKESSLSNSDIIFV
-514 KLHAPWEVLGRYAE
+514 KLHAPWEVLGKYAE
-528 QMNVRMPFRR
+528 LMNVRMPFRPFNPFNAGAPCILVPCCFLNGHFFENNGKSRRSRR
-538 KIYYLP
+538 KIYYLH

-549 MSRIDKQISRFRRWL
+549 LNRIEKQLSRFRGWL
-564 PKKPMRLDKET
+564 PRKPMRLDKER

-618 LQRIKYEEGK
+618 LQRVKYEEGK
-628 NKIGLNRLLTNGSYE
+628 NKVGLNRLLTNGSYE
-643 AAFPLHEGSYRSKNS
+643 AAFPLHEGGYRSKKS

-663 AVNHRHLLYEC
+663 AENHRHLLYEC
-674 WASWGVWYKYQPLD
+674 WASWGAWYKYQPLD
-688 LVSKEVCQATDIIM
+688 LVRRYFGEKIGLYFAWLGWYTGMLFPAAFVGLFVFLYGVATLNHCQVSKEVCQATEIIM
-702 CPVCDKYCPFMRLS
+702 CPICDKYCPFMRLS

-805 SRLIVSASGIFFMI
+805 SRIIVSASGIFFMI

-877 VALLLTNLEQPRTE
+877 VALFLTNLEQPRTE

-972 GYPLIQNWWTRRKV
+972 GYPLIQNWWTRRRL
-986 RQEHGPE
+986 RQEHGSL
-993 RKISFPQWEKDYNLQ
+993 RKASFPQWEKDYNLQ

-1090 NAFVIAITSDFIP
+1090 NAFVIAVTSDFIP

-1125 VGYVNASLSVFRI
+1125 VGYVNASLSVFLVY
-1138 SDFENRSEPESDGS
+1138 DFEHRSEPSSNGS

-1163 YRDYRDPPHSLVPYG
+1163 YRDYRDPPHAPVPYG

-1251 NGKAHHNEWP
+1251 NGKSYHNEWP

>member
-1 MSPGLLS
+1 MPYPGQVEPAHGSERPAPGPDAAELPS
-8 SGTSLER
+8 SG
-15 ELEVPGPRS
+15 
-24 RGALGTPDPAFARV
+24 ANLG
-38 TSAAPTPRG
+38 
-47 TPLRRGPSQV
+47 
-57 LPAARR
+57 
-63 VWAQSP
+63 
-69 GTSARH
+69 
-75 LPPPALPLLSRGC
+75 
-88 APSRQV
+88 
-94 QSPRVPGAPRPVC
+94 
-107 VLAPHALAAQTRPRA
+107 RPRA
-122 PARRRL
+122 
-128 LSERPR
+128 
-134 PADWACSAV
+134 
-143 GRPGAAGAE
+143 
-152 RMPSRDRTP
+152 RMS
-161 AVQGRGTQAAAVAD
+161 
-175 ARASLRRTR
+175 SL
-184 ARMASLTAY
+184 AAY
-193 DKDISSGSYNL
+193 DKEVSSGSFNL

-209 GSYYSCVSQVTI
+209 GSYYSCVSQITI
-221 GYDVAGPVAIGLTRW
+221 GYDVAGPVAIGLSHW
-236 KNPYAQGRPTLPS
+236 KNPYAQGGPPLSS

-255 SKDAGVPVYHRSLTR
+255 SKEAGIPVYHHSFTR
-270 KTELATPLSCP
+270 KTDLATPLSCP

-306 LSLSIH
+306 LSLSLH

-324 SVASRPGSRRLPVVR
+324 SVASRPASHRPLVVR

-344 PGRRSVKMET
+344 PVRRSLKMEA
-354 SSSGITNGRTRVF
+354 SSSGVANGRTKIL
-367 HPEGGVDLQSYQL
+367 HPV
-380 DMQILPDGPRSDV
+380 
-393 DFSEILNAI
+393 
-402 QEMAKDVNILFDE
+402 AKDVNIFFDE
-415 LEAVNSPC
+415 LETVNSPC

-441 ASRLEAGGETVPEKN
+441 ASRLEAVGEVAPEKN
-456 KLNGLYF
+456 RSNGLYF

-475 YRKSN
+475 YRKTN
-480 PQMEKREVFER
+480 PQTEKREVFER

-499 MEKESSLINSDIIFV
+499 MEKESSVINSDIIFV

-528 QMNVRMPFRR
+528 VMNVRMPF
-538 KIYYLP
+538 
-544 RRYKF
+544 
-549 MSRIDKQISRFRRWL
+549 S
-564 PKKPMRLDKET
+564 
-575 LPDLEENDC
+575 
-584 YTAPF
+584 
-589 SQQRIHH
+589 

-663 AVNHRHLLYEC
+663 AENHRHLLYEC

-688 LVSKEVCQATDIIM
+688 LIRRYFGEKIGLYFAWLGWYTGMLFPAAFIGLFVFLYGVTTLDHCQVSKEVCQATDIIM

-798 QAFADKC
+798 QAFTDKC
-805 SRLIVSASGIFFMI
+805 SRLVVSASGIFFMI

-986 RQEHGPE
+986 RQEQGTQ
-993 RKISFPQWEKDYNLQ
+993 RKTSFPQWERDYNLQ

-1125 VGYVNASLSVFRI
+1125 VGYVNASLSVFLI
-1138 SDFENRSEPESDGS
+1138 SDFENRSEPTSDGS